1 MAKKEKEKKVKGE
14 KAAKT
19 EKKARGTANRL
30 TRADK
35 ILKRLRGV
43 EASTS
48 FKSKSAVF
56 NVRVIGREAT
66 PINGFIVEETASGV
80 LFRHKR
86 TNASKRMMVSRF
98 ANTDIVELYGAI
110 GEASQLTVY
119 RETVIREVT
128 GKIVDDKN
136 GVVTVQTVSG
146 ETVKFYPNAHTTIEI
161 SVEDGSGEGASEGK
175 KSKKDK
181 GEKASKKSKKKA
193 SRDEDEDDEDDDDD
207 LDD

>member
-1 MAKKEKEKKVKGE
+1 MAKKEKEKKVKGD
-14 KAAKT
+14 KGAKT

-43 EASTS
+43 DAKTS

-66 PINGFIVEETASGV
+66 PINGYIVEETASGV

-98 ANTDIVELYGAI
+98 ANNEIVELYGAV

-119 RETVIREVT
+119 REAVIREVQ

-136 GVVTVQTVSG
+136 GIVTVQTASG

-181 GEKASKKSKKKA
+181 GEKASKKSKKK
-193 SRDEDEDDEDDDDD
+193 SRDEDEDEEDEDDDD